1 MQLAAGIQHEDNLLK
16 EWKGEEKETLMEL
29 TLLDIVYT
37 RVIVLFVG

>member
-1 MQLAAGIQHEDNLLK
+1 MTAGAQHEDNLLN
-16 EWKGEEKETLMEL
+16 ECKGEEKETLMEL